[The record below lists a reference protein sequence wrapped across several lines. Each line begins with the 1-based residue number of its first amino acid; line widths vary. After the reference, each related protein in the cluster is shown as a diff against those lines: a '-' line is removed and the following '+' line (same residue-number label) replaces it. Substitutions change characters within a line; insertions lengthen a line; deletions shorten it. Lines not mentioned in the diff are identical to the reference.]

1 MASAYRG
8 LAPSMV
14 SMISEPA
21 GAKRALRAEL
31 RERRRIRPSAE
42 RDAASVDL
50 TRQLIALTSALGPR
64 SLACYL
70 STPDEPETR
79 PFLAWTAEQGLDVL
93 LPISRDDGL
102 LDWAPYDASD
112 EGSDVIGMPVPTS
125 EIVAPIAINDVGLI
139 LVPAAAVDRTG
150 MRMGWGRGYFDK
162 TLGSMDRRPPVFAV
176 LFDDELVDELPREKH
191 DQPVDGVVTPGG
203 IQRF

>member
-1 MASAYRG
+1 MTSAYRWR
-8 LAPSMV
+8 APSMEGMV
-14 SMISEPA
+14 SEPA
-21 GAKRALRAEL
+21 GEKRALRAEL
-31 RERRRIRPSAE
+31 RERRRIRPRAE
-42 RDAASVDL
+42 RESATEEL
-50 TRQLIALTSALGPR
+50 TRQLIALTSALGPG
-64 SLACYL
+64 SLCCYL
-70 STPDEPETR
+70 ATPDEPETR
-79 PFLAWTAEQGLDVL
+79 PFLAWAAEQGIDVL

-112 EGSDVIGMPVPTS
+112 EASDIIGMPVPTS
-125 EIVAPIAINDVGLI
+125 DIVAPIAINEVGLI
-139 LVPAAAVDRTG
+139 IVPAAAVDSTG

-176 LFDDELVDELPREKH
+176 VFDDEVVEVLPREKH